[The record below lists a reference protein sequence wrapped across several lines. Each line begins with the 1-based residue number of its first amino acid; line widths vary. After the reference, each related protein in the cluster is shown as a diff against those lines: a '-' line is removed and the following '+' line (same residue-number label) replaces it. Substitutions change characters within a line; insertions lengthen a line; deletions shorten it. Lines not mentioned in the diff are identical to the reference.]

1 MSNEISLG
9 DAIKSFLKD
18 SRLNKGMQSAK
29 LETSWEDIVG
39 KTIAKYTDKVEVKG
53 QTLFIHTQVAP
64 LKQELM
70 FQKELILKRVNEMFG
85 ENLVKELVI
94 R

>member
-1 MSNEISLG
+1 MSHEISLG

-18 SRLNKGMQSAK
+18 SRLNKGIQTAK
-29 LETSWEDIVG
+29 LESSWESIVG
-39 KTIAKYTDKVEVKG
+39 KTIAKYTDKVEIKG

-70 FQKELILKRVNEMFG
+70 YQKELIIKRVNEMYG
-85 ENLVKELVI
+85 ENVVKEMVI